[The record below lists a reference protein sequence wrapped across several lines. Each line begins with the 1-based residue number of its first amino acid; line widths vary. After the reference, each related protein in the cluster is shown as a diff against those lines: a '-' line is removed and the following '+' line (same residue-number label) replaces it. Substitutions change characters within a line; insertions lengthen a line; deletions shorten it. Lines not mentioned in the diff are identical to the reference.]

1 MWYKGDERSGTMSS
15 FSPIDGA
22 RHEYQLKTW
31 QKMLFL
37 FLGMIFIVFGGLFG
51 PALFSSG
58 SKNSPSL
65 FIALPF
71 LGLGVFM
78 LAQALRSRL
87 VIDGTRI
94 EVRTGL
100 RERSADRS
108 EIEGFRTISTRNGSY
123 TQLRLKQGQGT
134 ISIPNCFD
142 TDDAYRAWFEQITNL
157 DNRDREEILRE
168 ISEQVDL
175 GSTPE
180 ERLQALPTAK
190 TWSIFLA
197 IVTATAAAAAAFGPP
212 ALQPLAAAFLVIVP
226 IIAISLL
233 QRSPLLYAVFR
244 QKADPRAELSFAL
257 MLSACGLLIPSGG
270 RHFVDLQPLLWVAI
284 PVALLYLVALYLATR
299 KSDARPGTFIA
310 LIFFVGLYSFGL
322 SAGADTLTDRRSPT
336 TFRTLVTGKHVSHGR
351 STSYYLELAPWG
363 PVETAERVSVS
374 SGLYGT
380 KEIGDEVCINLHPG
394 SLHIPWFQVMNC
406 ASMPPPDLSQ

>member
-1 MWYKGDERSGTMSS
+1 MSS

-22 RHEYQLKTW
+22 RHEYQLKAW

-37 FLGMIFIVFGGLFG
+37 LLGMIFIVLGGLFG
-51 PALFSSG
+51 LAVFSSG
-58 SKNSPSL
+58 SRSSPSP

-78 LAQALRSRL
+78 LAQALRSRV

-94 EVRTGL
+94 EVRTGF
-100 RERSADRS
+100 RERGADRS

-134 ISIPNCFD
+134 ISVPNSFD
-142 TDDAYRAWFEQITNL
+142 IDDSYRAWFEQITNL
-157 DNRDREEILRE
+157 DNRDREQILRE
-168 ISEQVDL
+168 ISEQADL

-190 TWSIFLA
+190 TWSIFLT
-197 IVTATAAAAAAFGPP
+197 IVTGAAAAAAAFGPP
-212 ALQPLAAAFLVIVP
+212 ALQPPAAAFLVIVP
-226 IIAISLL
+226 IIAIWLL
-233 QRSPLLYAVFR
+233 TRSPLLYAVYR

-257 MLSACGLLIPSGG
+257 MLSAFGLLIPNLG
-270 RHFVDLQPLLWVAI
+270 RHFVDLEALLWVAI
-284 PVALLYLVALYLATR
+284 PVALIYLVALYLATR
-299 KSDARPGTFIA
+299 RSDARPGTFIA

-322 SAGADTLTDRRSPT
+322 SAGADTLTDRGSPT
-336 TFRTLVTGKHVSHGR
+336 IFRTVITGKHVSHGR

-363 PVETAERVSVS
+363 PVETTERVSVS
-374 SGLYGT
+374 SRLYGT
-380 KEIGDEVCINLHPG
+380 NEIGDQVCIDLHPG
-394 SLHIPWFQVMNC
+394 SLRIPWFQVMNC
-406 ASMPPPDLSQ
+406 ASMPPPGVSQ